1 MSDPLYSPSNKP
13 HDHGPRTTFGLIFG
27 PDYGSTSC
35 QQNEQQ
41 FMENDIPHGS
51 YGSMHLLDEK
61 KNLSHQKEE
70 FVDDDVHHERN
81 KGGYLIDE
89 HDFFGQQNEQYMDS
103 DTPNKSDGSRTP
115 IDVNNLLRLV
125 MPGETGAGLPY
136 APIDWPNPGDNWE
149 WRVGRRVNS
158 SGYFQDRFIYLPK
171 SVHANKKMFAS
182 KPALESYIRS
192 EFPSADVDAFF
203 SSFTWKIPAKVHSP
217 KEVKAAP
224 LPLENPPDDGTLKVQ
239 EGNIENPR
247 YGRRQRKQSLPKFT
261 EEVEEKKQKTPRS
274 SQRKRKQ
281 DAKQDTPTSASAS
294 KRKATRSSKRSAFH
308 AAGAEIGITEP
319 EPAVNVIPEGF
330 DNYLSS
336 LEDILTQPHPETQVS
351 YSAGS
356 DTLTESDMAK
366 ARSKLCSLLAMD
378 FPTLVS
384 SRNIS
389 KLSTITSKLLKDPTL
404 SAKQLVKLKLIEEIP
419 LFSEV
424 FVESRQTI
432 EQVNNLFGTL
442 EANKVKVNS
451 LRNEYNELKERADQL
466 QSQVDSDLLTV
477 QEIDNQ
483 IFQLQTWRVE
493 LTSTIENNKEAK
505 AEVASAQGMVAN
517 SIPTVVRA
525 IQVANS
531 KIPEWELKRTNAEK
545 REAEILE
552 KFAPLK
558 GFSL

>member
-13 HDHGPRTTFGLIFG
+13 HHHGPRTAFGLIFG

-41 FMENDIPHGS
+41 LMENDIPHGS
-51 YGSMHLLDEK
+51 DGSMHLLDEK
-61 KNLSHQKEE
+61 KNPSYQKEE

-81 KGGYLIDE
+81 KGGHLIDE
-89 HDFFGQQNEQYMDS
+89 HDFFGQQNEQSMDS
-103 DTPNKSDGSRTP
+103 DTPNKSDDSRTP
-115 IDVNNLLRLV
+115 IDVKNSLRLV

-171 SVHANKKMFAS
+171 SVHGKKKMFAS

-203 SSFTWKIPAKVHSP
+203 SSFTWKIPAKVQPP
-217 KEVKAAP
+217 KEVKASP
-224 LPLENPPDDGTLKVQ
+224 LPVENPPDDGTLKVQ
-239 EGNIENPR
+239 EGSIENPR
-247 YGRRQRKQSLPKFT
+247 YGRRQRKQFLPQLT

-308 AAGAEIGITEP
+308 AASAEIGITEL
-319 EPAVNVIPEGF
+319 ELAVNVIPEGF

-336 LEDILTQPHPETQVS
+336 LEDILTQPHPETHVS

-356 DTLTESDMAK
+356 DTPTESDMAK
-366 ARSKLCSLLAMD
+366 ARSKLCSLLVMD

-384 SRNIS
+384 SRNIF
-389 KLSTITSKLLKDPTL
+389 KLTTITSKLLKDPTL
-404 SAKQLVKLKLIEEIP
+404 SAEQLVKLKLIEEIP

-432 EQVNNLFGTL
+432 EQVNNFFGTL

-466 QSQVDSDLLTV
+466 QSQVDSNLLTV

-483 IFQLQTWRVE
+483 IFQLQTWRAE
-493 LTSTIENNKEAK
+493 LMSTIENNKAAK
-505 AEVASAQGMVAN
+505 VEVASAQGMVAN
-517 SIPTVVRA
+517 SIPTVVRD

-545 REAEILE
+545 REAEILA

>member
-1 MSDPLYSPSNKP
+1 MLCLDLCHWDDS
-13 HDHGPRTTFGLIFG
+13 
-27 PDYGSTSC
+27 YGSTSC

-41 FMENDIPHGS
+41 LMENDIPHGS

-81 KGGYLIDE
+81 KGGHLIDE

-103 DTPNKSDGSRTP
+103 DTPIKSDGSRTP
-115 IDVNNLLRLV
+115 IDVNNSLRLV
-125 MPGETGAGLPY
+125 MPGETGVGLPY

-149 WRVGRRVNS
+149 WKVGRRVNS

-171 SVHANKKMFAS
+171 SVHGKKKVFAS
-182 KPALESYIRS
+182 KPALESFIRS
-192 EFPSADVDAFF
+192 DFPSADVDAFF
-203 SSFTWKIPAKVHSP
+203 SSFTWKIPAKVQSP

-239 EGNIENPR
+239 EGNVDNPR
-247 YGRRQRKQSLPKFT
+247 YGRRQRKQISPKLI

-294 KRKATRSSKRSAFH
+294 KQKATRSSKRSAFH

-356 DTLTESDMAK
+356 DTL
-366 ARSKLCSLLAMD
+366 
-378 FPTLVS
+378 
-384 SRNIS
+384 
-389 KLSTITSKLLKDPTL
+389 
-404 SAKQLVKLKLIEEIP
+404 
-419 LFSEV
+419 
-424 FVESRQTI
+424 
-432 EQVNNLFGTL
+432 
-442 EANKVKVNS
+442 
-451 LRNEYNELKERADQL
+451 Y
-466 QSQVDSDLLTV
+466 
-477 QEIDNQ
+477 
-483 IFQLQTWRVE
+483 
-493 LTSTIENNKEAK
+493 
-505 AEVASAQGMVAN
+505 
-517 SIPTVVRA
+517 
-525 IQVANS
+525 
-531 KIPEWELKRTNAEK
+531 
-545 REAEILE
+545 
-552 KFAPLK
+552 
-558 GFSL
+558 